1 MPKRYS
7 QNIFRRHLLK
17 SQKYCNCK
25 VIFGIII
32 TPITHLNSLFVL
44 YYWSSYC
51 RRLIKLLMKCAQFI
65 NNYQN
70 TKQFVSLSNTNFK
83 KDIQTK
89 FGRNDV
95 VVPNLP
101 LTRPLTMWSGD
112 NLKTS
117 YRSFHQ
123 RYNHQT
129 WNESA
134 NIRMERYHSQM
145 SRELIIESRDIQKFY
160 SVTFKKAKTTKLGGI
175 TYQNERTPFLHVT
188 WPYRDKVIKA
198 AAPKLALMKDTHNHR
213 PRKLWLRVFL

>member
-1 MPKRYS
+1 
-7 QNIFRRHLLK
+7 
-17 SQKYCNCK
+17 
-25 VIFGIII
+25 
-32 TPITHLNSLFVL
+32 
-44 YYWSSYC
+44 
-51 RRLIKLLMKCAQFI
+51 MKCAQFI
-65 NNYQN
+65 NKYQN

-89 FGRNDV
+89 FSRNDV

-101 LTRPLTMWSGD
+101 LTRPLTIWSGD
-112 NLKTS
+112 NLKSS

-123 RYNHQT
+123 GYNHQT

-160 SVTFKKAKTTKLGGI
+160 SVTFKKAKTTKLGGM

-198 AAPKLALMKDTHNHR
+198 TAPKLALMKDTHNHR